1 MPANDDIY
9 AQLGIPPVINATGH
23 VTILGG
29 SVLSPAVQEA
39 MAAANRSFAAMED
52 VHTKTGA
59 LIAGMLGVE
68 NALVTS
74 GCYAALVQGAA
85 GILAGNDP
93 QRIARLPDTSGIPNE
108 FLIQA
113 ATRYRYDRAV
123 STPGGVLVEVGDVSG
138 TTAAQLRAAI
148 GPRTA
153 GLFFFAKGDR
163 TPNTLPLAQVVE
175 IAHAAG
181 VPVLVDAAGEVY
193 PLERMRSVATSGADL
208 ICFGGKYLGSGN
220 STGILCGKNEAVL
233 AARRNGFVSY
243 ETENNRSIGR
253 GYKIDRQEVIGTTV
267 AVREWM
273 EMDHEQRLQ
282 SQAERIAL
290 LADGLADLPHI
301 AARNVWDEEG
311 GPWMRL
317 RLEWDAAALGKSAAD
332 VSQALRAGSPVVW
345 ARAEGDVLPI
355 AVHTLADE
363 DLPVLLRRL
372 REELGDRTGAS
383 AVRRK

>member
-1 MPANDDIY
+1 MPAIDDIY
-9 AQLGIPPVINATGH
+9 THLGIQPVINATGH

-39 MAAANRSFAAMED
+39 MTAANRSFAAMED

-68 NALVTS
+68 NAVVTS

-85 GILAGNDP
+85 GILAGSDP
-93 QRIARLPDTSGIPNE
+93 ERIARLPDTTGIPNE

-123 STPGGVLVEVGDVSG
+123 TTPGGVLVEVGDASG
-138 TTAAQLRAAI
+138 TTAEQLRAAI
-148 GPRTA
+148 SPATA
-153 GLFFFAKGDR
+153 GIFFYAKADR
-163 TPNTLPLAQVVE
+163 TPNTLSLAQVVQ

-181 VPVLVDAAGEVY
+181 LPVLVDAAGEVY

-208 ICFGGKYLGSGN
+208 VCFGGKYMGAGN
-220 STGILCGKNEAVL
+220 STGILCGKHEAVL
-233 AARRNGFVSY
+233 AARRNGFVNY

-267 AVREWM
+267 AVREWV

-282 SQAERIAL
+282 SQAERIGM

-301 AARNVWDEEG
+301 SARNVWDEEG

-317 RLEWDAAALGKSAAD
+317 RLEWDAATVGKSAAE
-332 VSQALRAGSPVVW
+332 VSQALRVGSPVVW
-345 ARAEGDVLPI
+345 ARAEGDVIPI
-355 AVHTLADE
+355 SVHTLAEE

-372 REELGDRTGAS
+372 REELGNL
-383 AVRRK
+383 